1 MTTFEITTIDQAPMQ
16 IMSMDLNDGKAA
28 AEVEEVRE
36 LVAEPKVWS
45 LQTCARH
52 HYNDFRSALD
62 NFVMRA
68 HRGEADR
75 LKEEALLQRASAE
88 DNRNHQPS
96 VGFLGF
102 GEKDSAADSGTA
114 ADIDYE
120 PWPKAPPKAPP
131 AESQHHSITASTPRK
146 TSSIFDFGGSP
157 SAEVMSSKELTTT
170 LSEFRST
177 LEKIEAR
184 LGPEKIEPH
193 DWGAS
198 TMQTLAD
205 SVGAGINSGGGSM
218 GGGMGGGYGG
228 GYGDGMSGM
237 NGGMGSGMDGST
249 SGGMLGEST
258 RNRSRSRSGT
268 DLGAPN
274 NMATLQHWQ
283 ASSARSGAAAGG
295 GATQEVLMKVG
306 DLVFGDLISLQVSGR
321 A

>member
-1 MTTFEITTIDQAPMQ
+1 MTTFEITTIDQAPKR
-16 IMSMDLNDGKAA
+16 IVSMDLNDDMAA
-28 AEVEEVRE
+28 AGVEEAPE

-68 HRGEADR
+68 HSGEAER

-88 DNRNHQPS
+88 DGKNHQPS

-102 GEKDSAADSGTA
+102 GGKDSAADSGTA
-114 ADIDYE
+114 ADMDYE

-131 AESQHHSITASTPRK
+131 AESQQHSIKASTPRK
-146 TSSIFDFGGSP
+146 TPSIFDFGGSP

-184 LGPEKIEPH
+184 LGPEKIEPN

-198 TMQTLAD
+198 TMQTLAYSD
-205 SVGAGINSGGGSM
+205 GGGINSGGGGM

-228 GYGDGMSGM
+228 GMSGM

-274 NMATLQHWQ
+274 MATLQQQ
-283 ASSARSGAAAGG
+283 ASSARPGAAAGG